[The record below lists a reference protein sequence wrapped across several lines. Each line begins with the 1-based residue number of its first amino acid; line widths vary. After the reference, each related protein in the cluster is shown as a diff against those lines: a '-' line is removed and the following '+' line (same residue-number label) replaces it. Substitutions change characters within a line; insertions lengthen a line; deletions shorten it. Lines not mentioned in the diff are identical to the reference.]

1 MAGPRTR
8 QKLQPRS
15 MDVLENL
22 SDRYYRAG
30 NTEGME
36 GINQELQN
44 RIQNHPVL
52 QPGSGFISPGR
63 PEEGAGGVGQGSF
76 WNVKADQ
83 DWNNSGVMLASSGK
97 NWMADNPWFL
107 NLMADRHGD
116 SQTLEYLEDA
126 IGGGGLP
133 LWGGNLKPTWGND
146 GYGLSWKIGLGG

>member
-30 NTEGME
+30 NTEGMR

-116 SQTLEYLEDA
+116 SQTLEYLEA
-126 IGGGGLP
+126 YVGKRWI
-133 LWGGNLKPTWGND
+133 WT
-146 GYGLSWKIGLGG
+146 

>member
-1 MAGPRTR
+1 MPPRER
-8 QKLQPRS
+8 QKLEQRTPS
-15 MDVLENL
+15 ALGNV
-22 SDRYYRAG
+22 SDRYFRSG
-30 NTEGME
+30 NVEGMKS
-36 GINQELQN
+36 INQELQN

-107 NLMADRHGD
+107 NLLGRRHGD
-116 SQTLEYLEDA
+116 SETLEYLEDS
-126 IGGGGLP
+126 IEGGGLP
-133 LWGGNLKPTWGND
+133 LWGGKLRPTWEDNQ
-146 GYGLSWKIGLGG
+146 YGLNWSIGG